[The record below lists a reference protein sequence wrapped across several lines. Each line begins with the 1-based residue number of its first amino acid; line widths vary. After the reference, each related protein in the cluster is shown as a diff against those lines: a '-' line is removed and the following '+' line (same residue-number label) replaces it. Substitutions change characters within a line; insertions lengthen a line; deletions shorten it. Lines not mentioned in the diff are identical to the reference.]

1 MRPHGHRP
9 RRCLRVRGGEE
20 GRQPGGGPGVEAMAP
35 SKARWLMV
43 SHCPPHAGPPGAQLP
58 GPALGFH
65 GRIPTCRSSPSP
77 SQLCCPGGSRQEM
90 GVSTAQRC
98 GRRPLPSPSPPPPL
112 PPEPGQLLGPHCPHC
127 GDGSPTT
134 GPCRG
139 RLPAGDAQGGSPA
152 AALPSWGR
160 HGGGGAALPT
170 PRHGSTATYDRGNQ
184 THTWH
189 SGTHRDQ
196 RAVRNVSPE
205 QRNGSR
211 LHAALKAAV
220 CAVGCQHPGTALPWK
235 ALPPELSAEG
245 YSLCSSFF
253 SYPEHKEKARV
264 KFRLT
269 FYVG

>member
-1 MRPHGHRP
+1 
-9 RRCLRVRGGEE
+9 
-20 GRQPGGGPGVEAMAP
+20 MAP
-35 SKARWLMV
+35 SKALWLMV

-98 GRRPLPSPSPPPPL
+98 GRRPLPSPSPPP
-112 PPEPGQLLGPHCPHC
+112 HCPQSR
-127 GDGSPTT
+127 GSSSGHTALTAGMDPPPR
-134 GPCRG
+134 GP
-139 RLPAGDAQGGSPA
+139 AEGGSLQGMLRADLRQLHFPA
-152 AALPSWGR
+152 RGGTG
-160 HGGGGAALPT
+160 GGGGAAHPEA
-170 PRHGSTATYDRGNQ
+170 RQHRATYDRGNQ

-253 SYPEHKEKARV
+253 FYPEHKEKARV

>member
-1 MRPHGHRP
+1 MADGVPLPAPRGASWCTTAGSGAGVPRPHPYVPLLSFTFSALLSWGEQTGDGGQH
-9 RRCLRVRGGEE
+9 CAALR
-20 GRQPGGGPGVEAMAP
+20 
-35 SKARWLMV
+35 
-43 SHCPPHAGPPGAQLP
+43 
-58 GPALGFH
+58 
-65 GRIPTCRSSPSP
+65 
-77 SQLCCPGGSRQEM
+77 
-90 GVSTAQRC
+90 
-98 GRRPLPSPSPPPPL
+98 PPPPPFSF
-112 PPEPGQLLGPHCPHC
+112 PPPHCPQSR
-127 GDGSPTT
+127 GSSSGHTALTAGMDPPPR
-134 GPCRG
+134 GP
-139 RLPAGDAQGGSPA
+139 AEGGSLQGMLRADLRQLHFPA
-152 AALPSWGR
+152 RG
-160 HGGGGAALPT
+160 GTGGGAALPT

-253 SYPEHKEKARV
+253 FYPEHKEKARV

>member
-1 MRPHGHRP
+1 
-9 RRCLRVRGGEE
+9 
-20 GRQPGGGPGVEAMAP
+20 MAP
-35 SKARWLMV
+35 SKALWLMV

-98 GRRPLPSPSPPPPL
+98 GRRPLPSPSPPPTAPRAGAAPRATL
-112 PPEPGQLLGPHCPHC
+112 PSLRGWIPHH
-127 GDGSPTT
+127 GALQRAA
-134 GPCRG
+134 PCRG
-139 RLPAGDAQGGSPA
+139 CSGRISGSCTSQLGEA
-152 AALPSWGR
+152 RG
-160 HGGGGAALPT
+160 GGGGAAHPEA
-170 PRHGSTATYDRGNQ
+170 RQHRATYDRGNQ

>member
-1 MRPHGHRP
+1 MHN
-9 RRCLRVRGGEE
+9 CRVRRWGSTAASLRAAPLLHLLSFAVLGGADRRW
-20 GRQPGGGPGVEAMAP
+20 GSALRSAAAAAP
-35 SKARWLMV
+35 SL
-43 SHCPPHAGPPGAQLP
+43 L
-58 GPALGFH
+58 L
-65 GRIPTCRSSPSP
+65 
-77 SQLCCPGGSRQEM
+77 
-90 GVSTAQRC
+90 
-98 GRRPLPSPSPPPPL
+98 PPPP
-112 PPEPGQLLGPHCPHC
+112 HCPQSQ
-127 GDGSPTT
+127 GSSSGHTALTAGMDPPPR
-134 GPCRG
+134 GPAEGGSLQGMLRADL
-139 RLPAGDAQGGSPA
+139 RQLHFPAGGGT
-152 AALPSWGR
+152 
-160 HGGGGAALPT
+160 GGWGAALPT
-170 PRHGSTATYDRGNQ
+170 PRHGSTATYNRGNQ

-253 SYPEHKEKARV
+253 FYPEHKEKARV

>member
-98 GRRPLPSPSPPPPL
+98 GRRPLPSPSPPP
-112 PPEPGQLLGPHCPHC
+112 HCPQSR
-127 GDGSPTT
+127 GSSSGHTALTAGMDPPPR
-134 GPCRG
+134 GPAEGGSLQGMLRADL
-139 RLPAGDAQGGSPA
+139 RQLHFPAGGGT
-152 AALPSWGR
+152 
-160 HGGGGAALPT
+160 GGGGRRCP
-170 PRHGSTATYDRGNQ
+170 PR
-184 THTWH
+184 
-189 SGTHRDQ
+189 
-196 RAVRNVSPE
+196 
-205 QRNGSR
+205 
-211 LHAALKAAV
+211 
-220 CAVGCQHPGTALPWK
+220 GTAAQSDVRQREPNTHV
-235 ALPPELSAEG
+235 ALGHTQRSEGSEKCVPGAEERLSAPR
-245 YSLCSSFF
+245 S
-253 SYPEHKEKARV
+253 P
-264 KFRLT
+264 
-269 FYVG
+269 